1 MYCDN
6 CGYNNNSNTTYCKQC
21 GRPLNNNII
30 SNIDPK
36 EKIKREID
44 KREKLNRQNRIIF
57 SIVIGFVLTSTV
69 LGIVMKTNQ
78 NKIHLKNDITTSS
91 ITNIVNTK
99 KTVIE
104 TDNTYSNIDI
114 NTINEAID
122 LIREDSNK
130 QKDSCPENIKVIE
143 NKIINEFNIVAVN
156 LCEMTSTLANELY
169 KTLKVVYEIFPSIK
183 GNITNLTIGNFDS
196 RNTGVIAFYQPL
208 FPFAQSKNY
217 NKVYKMRIVLNARF
231 FLNDNLLLETVK
243 ESSLTGYFPSNAT
256 ISSPLAHE
264 LGHYISFYAMRK
276 NNKIDESLLF
286 KKDDNNYYLLVDKYD
301 SSEFSKQILDEAY
314 KLYLEDGNSNIDFD
328 KWRESISKY
337 AVIKNEAGNYL
348 YDETVAEAFHDYY
361 LNKDKASITSK
372 YIIKILRNYVEGV

>member
-1 MYCDN
+1 
-6 CGYNNNSNTTYCKQC
+6 
-21 GRPLNNNII
+21 
-30 SNIDPK
+30 
-36 EKIKREID
+36 
-44 KREKLNRQNRIIF
+44 
-57 SIVIGFVLTSTV
+57 
-69 LGIVMKTNQ
+69 
-78 NKIHLKNDITTSS
+78 
-91 ITNIVNTK
+91 
-99 KTVIE
+99 
-104 TDNTYSNIDI
+104 
-114 NTINEAID
+114 
-122 LIREDSNK
+122 
-130 QKDSCPENIKVIE
+130 
-143 NKIINEFNIVAVN
+143 
-156 LCEMTSTLANELY
+156 
-169 KTLKVVYEIFPSIK
+169 
-183 GNITNLTIGNFDS
+183 
-196 RNTGVIAFYQPL
+196 
-208 FPFAQSKNY
+208 
-217 NKVYKMRIVLNARF
+217 
-231 FLNDNLLLETVK
+231 LLLETVK

-361 LNKDKASITSK
+361 LNKDKASIASK